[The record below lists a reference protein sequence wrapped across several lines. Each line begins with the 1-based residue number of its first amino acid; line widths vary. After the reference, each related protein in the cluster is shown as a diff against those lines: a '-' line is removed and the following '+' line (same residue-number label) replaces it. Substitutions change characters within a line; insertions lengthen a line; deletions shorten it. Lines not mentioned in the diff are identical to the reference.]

1 MLNRSVGVLS
11 TRWSRFISLSTV
23 RSQFFGNKV
32 DLEITNRAGEV
43 FNVKARV
50 GDSIL
55 DTVMDNDIEWE
66 GYGICGGGKSLIL
79 EYFWNQS
86 NSEA

>member
-1 MLNRSVGVLS
+1 MLNRSIGVLT

-43 FNVKARV
+43 FHVKARV

-66 GYGICGGGKSLIL
+66 GYGICGGGKNLIFL
-79 EYFWNQS
+79 E
-86 NSEA
+86 AV

>member
-1 MLNRSVGVLS
+1 MLNRSVGVFS
-11 TRWSRFISLSTV
+11 SRWIRSFSVSAS

-32 DLEITNRAGEV
+32 DVEITNRSGKI

-55 DTVMDNDIEWE
+55 DTVMDNDIEFE
-66 GYGICGGGKSLIL
+66 GYGICGGGKSQ
-79 EYFWNQS
+79 F
-86 NSEA
+86 